1 MPGQQNGLRVVP
13 CSQPDPLEPPGTTA
27 PVRGVIVLLG
37 VYCCF
42 HGLECGCEKEPRGAD
57 FARECE
63 VRALVLRPQAASRRV
78 LASLP
83 PLGPLAHIGRLAGTP
98 SPRLCGGDASPGCSS
113 SEAAAVWALH
123 QPSSPFEAGILCRPW
138 HLRRSGA
145 STSLMRIRAS
155 ETLALGPVASV
166 EASPLLCTSLC
177 PSLKEGVCDDTYR
190 SF

>member
-1 MPGQQNGLRVVP
+1 MGELQ
-13 CSQPDPLEPPGTTA
+13 
-27 PVRGVIVLLG
+27 
-37 VYCCF
+37 
-42 HGLECGCEKEPRGAD
+42 GAD
-57 FARECE
+57 VALGCE
-63 VRALVLRPQAASRRV
+63 VRALVLRPQAASPSARFA
-78 LASLP
+78 LSIE
-83 PLGPLAHIGRLAGTP
+83 PLAHIGRLAGTP

-113 SEAAAVWALH
+113 SEAAAVWALP

-145 STSLMRIRAS
+145 STSLVRIRAS

-190 SF
+190 S